1 MNLAN
6 VDLNLLKVL
15 DILLEERN
23 VTKAGER
30 LGRSQS
36 GVSNALNRLRDLLDD
51 PLLVRGNGGL
61 DLTAR
66 SETLRQPVRDIIRSI
81 ESCLS
86 VASTFEPANATGIF
100 RIGAPDNLG
109 LPIIPQL
116 FERMAQNAPKMDLH
130 VVTEGQEK
138 LLETLIQGRI
148 DLALDP
154 APARKA
160 SIRIQTILR
169 GNFICLVK
177 KNHPVLKMGKKFDID
192 AFLSFPHILVDSKG
206 ARRGLFDQKLA
217 EHNLTRRVAV
227 SVSNF
232 AMVPQFLRCSDMIG
246 VFTQRVCDVLREDF
260 DLATLPV
267 PFDMEFVDG
276 KMAWPVRHDN
286 DPKHKWFRQEIEH
299 IAGNI

>member
-23 VTKAGER
+23 VTKASER
-30 LGRSQS
+30 LGRSQP
-36 GVSNALNRLRDLLDD
+36 GVSNALNRLRDLLGD

-66 SETLRQPVRDIIRSI
+66 SETLRQPLRDIIRSI
-81 ESCLS
+81 ESCLTE
-86 VASTFEPANATGIF
+86 ASTFDPASATGVF
-100 RIGAPDNLG
+100 SIGAPDNLS
-109 LPIIPQL
+109 LPIIPRL
-116 FERMAQNAPKMDLH
+116 YERMAQYAPKMDLH

-138 LLETLIQGRI
+138 ALETLIQGRI

-160 SIRIQTILR
+160 PVRMQTILH
-169 GNFICLVK
+169 GKFIGLVRK
-177 KNHPVLKMGKKFDID
+177 DHPALTMGKKFDTD
-192 AFLSFPHILVDSKG
+192 AFLAFPHILVDSKG
-206 ARRGLFDQKLA
+206 ARKGLFDRKLA
-217 EHNLTRRVAV
+217 DRNLTRRVAV

-246 VFTQRVCDVLREDF
+246 VFTPRVCDVLKEDF
-260 DLATLPV
+260 ELATLTLPLDIG
-267 PFDMEFVDG
+267 PVDG
-276 KMAWPVRHDN
+276 KMAWLVRHDN
-286 DPKHKWFRQEIEH
+286 DPKHKWFRHEIES
-299 IAGNI
+299 IAESI